1 MSRNKKIFSA
11 KPAIL
16 LAAAAGL
23 LLFATVGSTRAA
35 LTYYSENYAA
45 EVTVSNIGVTLT
57 ENGTAVGYRDYTHKN
72 GRWNESEGTLLSGL
86 LADGEKFVPGKEYP
100 ERLAV
105 TNSGTIDT
113 YIRVIVKKSWIDQEG
128 KETTLS
134 PELIDLN
141 FTGNGWVIDEAS
153 STRERTVLYYTKS
166 IASGESTPDFTDTLR
181 IDPSIAGK
189 VTETVTEENGYQ
201 TITTVYAYD
210 GYQFQL
216 EAEADAVQTH
226 NAADAIK
233 SAWGADVV
241 ISKDGS
247 LSLK

>member
-128 KETTLS
+128 KDTTLS

-141 FTGNGWVIDEAS
+141 YTLSLHDALPILEYGPLLYKKHSIG
-153 STRERTVLYYTKS
+153 REYAGFYGYAAHRSFHSRKS
-166 IASGESTPDFTDTLR
+166 DRNRYGRKRVSDH
-181 IDPSIAGK
+181 
-189 VTETVTEENGYQ
+189 
-201 TITTVYAYD
+201 YD
-210 GYQFQL
+210 GVCIRRL
-216 EAEADAVQTH
+216 S
-226 NAADAIK
+226 I
-233 SAWGADVV
+233 SAGG
-241 ISKDGS
+241 GS
-247 LSLK
+247 GCRSDT

>member
-23 LLFATVGSTRAA
+23 LQFATVGSTRAA

-57 ENGTAVGYRDYTHKN
+57 ENGAAVGYRDYTHKN
-72 GRWNESEGTLLSGL
+72 GKWNESEGTLLSGL

-128 KETTLS
+128 KDTTLS

-189 VTETVTEENGYQ
+189 VTETVTEETG
-201 TITTVYAYD
+201 IRPLRRCMHTTVINFSWRRKRMPFRHIMRRTRLRAH
-210 GYQFQL
+210 G
-216 EAEADAVQTH
+216 VQT
-226 NAADAIK
+226 
-233 SAWGADVV
+233 
-241 ISKDGS
+241 S
-247 LSLK
+247 LFPKTEVLV

>member
-1 MSRNKKIFSA
+1 MMSRNKKIFSA

-100 ERLAV
+100 ERL

-128 KETTLS
+128 KDTTLS